1 MKSGRKIVA
10 AVLLV
15 LVMVTCLVGCGKK
28 EEEKATRRERRER
41 NEKNE
46 NNDQEND
53 VTDIP
58 TAAPATSAPVTEITP
73 AEAENTPIPTE
84 VVTSAPA
91 APVVYFAEFN
101 SLDDLK
107 FIRSEILGKDLKD
120 VLDIIENKYNIPIIR
135 DSAIYSIQQDYS
147 NVRFELEN
155 PGVKVLGNGGFSAL
169 YISYGNSKND
179 SYNGFVRDFEFCLNR
194 AGNESQYVV
203 PELAEKTYSSLY
215 TTFSSALGEPDY
227 DYDSSDDLNGGNYS
241 YQLWYNKTY
250 GNVFLCGGTDMWS
263 AEGYNECL
271 LSFGLDPS
279 DFPLLLNIQYGC
291 FYMDESLLGLNY
303 SELNDKFNGTLPSL
317 TDWEW
322 DADFD
327 SYFDYYYEGNKYAFF
342 FYSGVLKA
350 VRYEVDGDIAN
361 DLHTAYESS
370 FGEPTELTYADGTV
384 IPDYETGFGY
394 KYKTDKGELRVFR
407 NFYDNKQHI
416 AMQYSIDVDTK
427 QEVKPEKN
435 DNIESGVSTYFTV
448 DKKGFFQMDTSIWN
462 VSYSL
467 FKTLMNTDEITE
479 LEDWPYWGTN
489 LEVTYVKDGKYEYA
503 CLFQNN
509 KLAVIY
515 IDLDEKLQSKVYDS
529 AVSEYGNPS
538 NAYVYWSGFPAY
550 EWSID
555 GGTYQQH
562 IEVYDD
568 INHFRQQY
576 VSPDYK
582 E

>member
-1 MKSGRKIVA
+1 MKRVRKIFT
-10 AVLLV
+10 AVILI
-15 LVMVTCLVGCGKK
+15 LVMVTVLAGCSKK
-28 EEEKATRRERRER
+28 EEEKSTRRERRSQ

-46 NNDQEND
+46 EKDKNKDVTEAP

-58 TAAPATSAPVTEITP
+58 TDVPVTTEPTMAIEGTP
-73 AEAENTPIPTE
+73 TPVPS
-84 VVTSAPA
+84 VNP
-91 APVVYFAEFN
+91 PVPEVYFAEFN
-101 SLDDLK
+101 SLEDLK
-107 FIRSEILGKDLKD
+107 FIRSELLGKDLND
-120 VLDIIENKYNIPIIR
+120 VLDIIENKYNIPVIR
-135 DSAIYSIQQDYS
+135 DSAVYSIQDDYS
-147 NVRFELEN
+147 YVRFELEI
-155 PGVKVLGNGGFSAL
+155 PGVKVLGNGGFRAL
-169 YISYGNSKND
+169 CINYATSKAD
-179 SYNGFVRDFEFCLNR
+179 QYNGFVRDFEFCLNS
-194 AGNESQYVV
+194 AGDESHYVV

-215 TTFSSALGEPDY
+215 TTFSSAFGEANLEF
-227 DYDSSDDLNGGNYS
+227 DSAQDMNGGDYR
-241 YQLWYNKTY
+241 YQLWNNRTY

-263 AEGYNECL
+263 SEGYNDCL
-271 LSFGLDPS
+271 LSFGLDPA
-279 DFPLLLNIQYGC
+279 DYPLLLNVYYGS
-291 FYMDESLLGLNY
+291 FFMDESLLGLNY
-303 SELNDKFNGTLPSL
+303 AELNDKFDGTLPSL

-322 DADFD
+322 DEEYD
-327 SYFDYYYEGNKYAFF
+327 SYFDYYYNGNKYSFF
-342 FYSGVLKA
+342 FYSGILKA
-350 VRYEVDGDIAN
+350 VRYEVNGDIAEN
-361 DLHTAYESS
+361 LHTEYESS
-370 FGEPTELTYADGTV
+370 FGAPTELTYADGTV

-407 NFYDNKQHI
+407 NLYDDKQHI
-416 AMQYSIDVDTK
+416 AMEYSIDIEVDTK
-427 QEVKPEKN
+427 PEVKPEKN
-435 DNIESGVSTYFTV
+435 DNTETGVSTYFTV
-448 DKKGFFQMDTSIWN
+448 DKKGFFRMDTSIWN

-467 FKTLMNTDEITE
+467 FKTLMNTEEITE
-479 LEDWPYWGTN
+479 LEEWPYWGTN

-576 VSPDYK
+576 VSPDYTD
-582 E
+582 

>member
-84 VVTSAPA
+84 VVTPVPA

-135 DSAIYSIQQDYS
+135 DSAVYSIQDDFS
-147 NVRFELEN
+147 NVRFELEI
-155 PGVKVLGNGGFSAL
+155 PGVKVLGIGGFKAL
-169 YISYGNSKND
+169 YLSYGNSKND
-179 SYNGFVRDFEFCLNR
+179 PYNGFVRDFEFCLNR
-194 AGNESQYVV
+194 VGDASEYVL
-203 PELAEKTYSSLY
+203 PELAEKAYSSMY
-215 TTFSSALGEPDY
+215 NTFSSAIGEPDY
-227 DYDSSDDLNGGNYS
+227 DYDASKDLNGGDYR

-263 AEGYNECL
+263 SEGYNDCL
-271 LSFGLDPS
+271 LSFSLDPA
-279 DFPLLLNIQYGC
+279 DYPLLLNVYYGR
-291 FYMDESLLGLNY
+291 FYMDESLLGLSY
-303 SELNDKFNGTLPSL
+303 AQLNEKFNGTLPSL

-327 SYFDYYYEGNKYAFF
+327 SYFDYYYNGNKYSFF

-350 VRYEVDGDIAN
+350 VRYEVDGDIADN
-361 DLHTAYESS
+361 LYTEYGTS
-370 FGEPTELTYADGTV
+370 FGDATELRYSDGTL
-384 IPDYETGFGY
+384 IMEYETGFGY
-394 KYKTDKGELRVFR
+394 KYKTDTGELRVFR

-515 IDLDEKLQSKVYDS
+515 IDLDEKLQSKVYDR

-582 E
+582 D

>member
-1 MKSGRKIVA
+1 MKSVRKMLT
-10 AVLLV
+10 AVLLI
-15 LVMVTCLVGCGKK
+15 LVMVTVLAGCGKK
-28 EEEKATRRERRER
+28 EEEKATRRERRSQ

-46 NNDQEND
+46 EKDKDKEVTEAP

-58 TAAPATSAPVTEITP
+58 TAAPVTAEPTMAAIDTP
-73 AEAENTPIPTE
+73 TPIPTGNPAVPE
-84 VVTSAPA
+84 V
-91 APVVYFAEFN
+91 YLAEFN
-101 SLDDLK
+101 SLEDLK

-147 NVRFELEN
+147 NVRFELEI
-155 PGVKVLGNGGFSAL
+155 PGVKVLGIGGFKAL
-169 YISYGNSKND
+169 YLSYGNSKND
-179 SYNGFVRDFEFCLNR
+179 PYNGFVRDFEFCLNR
-194 AGNESQYVV
+194 VGDASEYVL
-203 PELAEKTYSSLY
+203 PELAEKAYSSMY
-215 TTFSSALGEPDY
+215 NTFSSAIGEPDY
-227 DYDSSDDLNGGNYS
+227 DYDASKDLNGGDYR

-263 AEGYNECL
+263 SEGYNDCL
-271 LSFGLDPS
+271 LSFSLDPA
-279 DFPLLLNIQYGC
+279 DYPLLLNVYYGR
-291 FYMDESLLGLNY
+291 FYMDESLLGLSY
-303 SELNDKFNGTLPSL
+303 AQLNEKFNGTLPSL

-327 SYFDYYYEGNKYAFF
+327 SYFDYYYNGNKYSFF

-350 VRYEVDGDIAN
+350 VRYEVDGDIADN
-361 DLHTAYESS
+361 LYTEYGTS
-370 FGEPTELTYADGTV
+370 FGDATELRYSDGTL
-384 IPDYETGFGY
+384 IMEYETGFGY
-394 KYKTDKGELRVFR
+394 KYKTDTGELRVFR

-515 IDLDEKLQSKVYDS
+515 IDLDEGISTKVYDR
-529 AVSEYGNPS
+529 AVSKYGNPS
-538 NAYVYWSGFPAY
+538 NAYMYWSGYPAY
-550 EWSID
+550 EWNISD
-555 GGTYQQH
+555 GMYQQH
-562 IEVYDD
+562 IEVYDE